1 MNKFCNIVK
10 DLLPSYAYNLTA
22 DETNKFIEEHL
33 IKCEECRKN
42 LENIKNGEKEDKEK
56 KSHKY
61 INFAKKYQTKMYVL
75 RSITIFAII
84 ILIAH
89 IILSFWS
96 ASIIYKEV
104 EIARLSYISNRNIG
118 ASRNICEEEYS
129 YFSKECMQNGS
140 DYEQQRIRY
149 TLGDTTKAISYYP
162 LKKIKITQ
170 ISYQDKEIKYLETDN
185 GAIKIR
191 CENNLPETKEE
202 IYEIPD
208 KSDEEL
214 DELFSSLYDMFF
226 INSIDTIMHFKVTE
240 DIEDGIK
247 CYIIT
252 DRTNDGYHKR
262 YFDRYGLCFKEI
274 QTSNEDTI
282 FKSTR
287 KASLNSVKPEDVAEL
302 DNNQYTLVSSE
313 EFNNKVAL
321 LLEDVNY

>member
-22 DETNKFIEEHL
+22 DDTNKFIEEHL
-33 IKCEECRKN
+33 IECEECRKN
-42 LENIKNGEKEDKEK
+42 LENIKNGEKVNEEK

-61 INFAKKYQTKMYVL
+61 VNFAKKYQTKMYVL
-75 RSITIFAII
+75 RSVTIFAII

-96 ASIIYKEV
+96 ASIIYKEI
-104 EIARLSYISNRNIG
+104 EIARLSYISNSNI
-118 ASRNICEEEYS
+118 ATSKNICEENYI
-129 YFSKECMQNGS
+129 FNKDA
-140 DYEQQRIRY
+140 DYEQKEIRY
-149 TLGDTTKAISYYP
+149 TLNDITKTIIYYP
-162 LKKIKITQ
+162 NKSVKITQ
-170 ISYQDKEIKYLETDN
+170 IVYPNKEIEYLETDS
-185 GAIKIR
+185 GDIKIK
-191 CENNLPETKEE
+191 CENSLPETKEVV
-202 IYEIPD
+202 YEIPD

-214 DELFSSLYDMFF
+214 GELFLSLFDMFF

-247 CYIIT
+247 CYTVT
-252 DRTNDGYHKR
+252 DKTNNGYNKR
-262 YFDRYGLCFKEI
+262 YYDRYGLCFKEI

-287 KASLNSVKPEDVAEL
+287 KASFNSVTPEDVAEL
-302 DNNQYTLVSSE
+302 DKNEFTMVSSD
-313 EFNNKVAL
+313 EFNEKVSL